1 LAGSGASATGAGGGR
16 AARSCM
22 SRGEGGR
29 EAGWWAVQQARAQ
42 LAVVRKAM
50 IGGPGPGKMIKKR
63 RKENGN
69 QIEFKIGN

>member
-1 LAGSGASATGAGGGR
+1 
-16 AARSCM
+16 M

-63 RKENGN
+63 RKRKSN
-69 QIEFKIGN
+69 